1 MSGTSLTAA
10 DALAGLAYTQRRL
23 RRLLRAP
30 DSGDRAASLDHL
42 LTVEIPH
49 YAAALPPGVAERLD
63 RVELKLLSRRVGR
76 QIDAQVAA
84 RIASEEAAAQV
95 LRAVNHYRSKEGLPP
110 LDADGRP
117 EQED

>member
-23 RRLLRAP
+23 RRLLRTP

-95 LRAVNHYRSKEGLPP
+95 LRAVNHYRSKEELPP

>member
-23 RRLLRAP
+23 RRLLRTP

-42 LTVEIPH
+42 LTGVP
-49 YAAALPPGVAERLD
+49 LGVAERLH